1 MFAFMI
7 AVVYRC
13 PATGLTIDHW
23 TEPAAPG
30 TNSEVYETVT
40 CRACNGVHLV
50 NVATGRVLV
59 AHREE
64 FASPNRHAEN

>member
-1 MFAFMI
+1 MFAFMT

-30 TNSEVYETVT
+30 ISSEVYETVT

-64 FASPNRHAEN
+64 FIPNRRWVPK